1 MRSINRQTAPT
12 LLSRSRTALFNA
24 ISSPILTSP
33 IIDHG
38 VTPHS
43 ETPMD
48 SLNLG
53 QNNSHTQLPKS
64 NQGETATPEVISSAY
79 DAYAERFASDE
90 QSRNSQNQD
99 HAYFDLHMYTSA
111 PCADQ
116 ALSLPPLSS
125 VAPSPGVE
133 FTPSIPEVI
142 RRRQG
147 KPAGSMIYSD
157 NHDSYDYVLLSD

>member
-1 MRSINRQTAPT
+1 MAPT

-48 SLNLG
+48 SVNLG

-64 NQGETATPEVISSAY
+64 NRETATPDVISSAY

-99 HAYFDLHMYTSA
+99 HAYFDLHTYTSS
-111 PCADQ
+111 PRADQ
-116 ALSLPPLSS
+116 APSLPPLSP

-147 KPAGSMIYSD
+147 KPAGSVIYSD
-157 NHDSYDYVLLSD
+157 NSDSYDYVLLSD